1 MLFSLPPSLSLS
13 QDLVQTSSERIAKL
27 AKKWEEIRGP
37 LIKELRDLKSQSDV
51 TEVNKTLFHIFV
63 TFLPFFIFHS
73 LRFRYKNCC
82 KRFKSFVKE

>member
-1 MLFSLPPSLSLS
+1 MLFSLSLSLS

-51 TEVNKTLFHIFV
+51 TEVNKTLFHI
-63 TFLPFFIFHS
+63 L
-73 LRFRYKNCC
+73 
-82 KRFKSFVKE
+82 